1 VLAPAVLL
9 AALGVA
15 LSPAGASVR
24 RWINTALGI
33 RNSAP
38 ALFKLPAPGG
48 VLVTGSS
55 GTWTVASDG
64 SIRHVGPWRAAIWSP
79 HALFIAASSRD
90 ALTALDPHG
99 DVRWRLARPNIG
111 DVRWYAPSGYRV
123 AYRSG
128 RALRVVAG
136 DGTGDHL
143 LASATAPVAP
153 AWRPA
158 ERFGPFDLTYVDA
171 GGRLVTLNA
180 DTGAPALWSRRAPA
194 GTRAVAWSSN
204 GSRLLVLAR
213 SGARVYDTSGRVV
226 ASAPSSADAPIISA
240 ALSPDGRRLALV
252 RGGNGDD
259 VLVLGRRGS
268 LRRVLSGQGLD
279 QVAWSPDGRWLLVT
293 WPRANQWVFDRVV
306 GAPRLRAVSRI
317 AQQFSRPGS
326 RNGFPTLA
334 GWCCTAAGTSG

>member
-64 SIRHVGPWRAAIWSP
+64 SARHIGPWRSASWSP
-79 HALFIAASSRD
+79 RGLFIAASSRD

-99 DVRWRLARPNIG
+99 DVRWRLARPRVS
-111 DVRWYAPSGYRV
+111 DARWYAPSGYRI
-123 AYRSG
+123 AYHSR
-128 RALRVVAG
+128 RTLRVVAG

-143 LASATAPVAP
+143 LASGTAAVAP
-153 AWRPA
+153 AWRPGHP
-158 ERFGPFDLTYVDA
+158 RGPFDLSYVATGGTVVTRDA
-171 GGRLVTLNA
+171 DSGAVLASLPATAGIRTL
-180 DTGAPALWSRRAPA
+180 
-194 GTRAVAWSSN
+194 AWSSN
-204 GSRLLVLAR
+204 GSRLLVLSQA
-213 SGARVYDTSGRVV
+213 GVRVYDPAGHVT